1 MQKLEKEKR
10 GIKFIIKIQFSI
22 LAIIIT
28 AGGIIHGIN
37 TGKWS
42 NVFETVIALL
52 AITSVFARLSY
63 LAAVNRHEKYL

>member
-10 GIKFIIKIQFSI
+10 EIKFIIKIQFII

-28 AGGIIHGIN
+28 AGGIIYGID

-52 AITSVFARLSY
+52 V
-63 LAAVNRHEKYL
+63 